1 MKHISLVKITL
12 LFFTLML
19 LASCGKEEVLPPDK
33 LIGDWNVYSIAEASG
48 SSVIWEDLKADLV
61 DIIPTYSCMEFTASV
76 TDQFVTQRY
85 VIVDVD
91 SSVCKNPVISIYS
104 WKVDSETGYYQFSQ
118 GSNVISYLIS
128 FTNSDNRM
136 TWVDQTSGDV
146 TMWDRV
152 VTAVA
157 TE

>member
-1 MKHISLVKITL
+1 
-12 LFFTLML
+12 
-19 LASCGKEEVLPPDK
+19 
-33 LIGDWNVYSIAEASG
+33 
-48 SSVIWEDLKADLV
+48 
-61 DIIPTYSCMEFTASV
+61 MEFTASV

-146 TMWDRV
+146 TIWDRV